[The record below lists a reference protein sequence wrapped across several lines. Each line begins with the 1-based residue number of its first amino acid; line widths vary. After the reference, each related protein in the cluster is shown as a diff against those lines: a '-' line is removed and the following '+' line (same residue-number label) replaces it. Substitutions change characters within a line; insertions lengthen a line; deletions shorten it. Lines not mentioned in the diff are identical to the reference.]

1 MTAHAYAHAASPAAA
16 RTPVRAAAGSA
27 AQTAPADRHL
37 TLRPAPSTEPPYDDE
52 LPAGGPADRHLRLVC
67 APAEPLPF
75 DRLPRPGDPGPR
87 AFAEPLDFFDPQP
100 TSRWELPSPRE
111 WLYRLLQVVLE
122 CLEGWRPASQL
133 RRYTVPE
140 VVGSVAARRKPDSR
154 PGTAPRLCSLH
165 LTEPVD
171 GVVESAA
178 VVQRDGR
185 TQAIAIRLEGLDGRW
200 LCVALDL
207 ID

>member
-1 MTAHAYAHAASPAAA
+1 SPAAA

-52 LPAGGPADRHLRLVC
+52 LPAGGPADRHLRLGC

-75 DRLPRPGDPGPR
+75 DRLPPPRDPGPPALAR
-87 AFAEPLDFFDPQP
+87 PGGRGPRGSAEPLDFFDPQP

-154 PGTAPRLCSLH
+154 PGTAPRLC
-165 LTEPVD
+165 
-171 GVVESAA
+171 
-178 VVQRDGR
+178 
-185 TQAIAIRLEGLDGRW
+185 
-200 LCVALDL
+200 
-207 ID
+207 